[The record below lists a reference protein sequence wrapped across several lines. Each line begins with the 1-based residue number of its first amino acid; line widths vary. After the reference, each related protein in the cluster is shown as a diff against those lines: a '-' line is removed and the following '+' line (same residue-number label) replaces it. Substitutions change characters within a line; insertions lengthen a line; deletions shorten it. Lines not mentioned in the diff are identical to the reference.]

1 MLGNFGQ
8 DSELLV
14 LDKRGDITF
23 TVVRNIKVTNQYP
36 DTTGKYPIG
45 TMLMDVQGDDG
56 VNPVILAK
64 IPAGRVS
71 HEYDN
76 VFVTDSRELVQKELQ
91 AMQSKADNIIDNMP
105 YYQKVSAKCRE
116 LIPVVNPQIAKQIES
131 DERISRL
138 EEQFR
143 QQNGD
148 IADIKTMLASFLSKQ
163 PTKTTEH
170 V

>member
-36 DTTGKYPIG
+36 DTSGKYPIG

-56 VNPVILAK
+56 VSPVTLTK

-71 HEYDN
+71 HEYN
-76 VFVTDSRELVQKELQ
+76 NIFVTDSRELVQKELQ
-91 AMQSKADNIIDNMP
+91 AMQSKADNIIENMP
-105 YYQKVSAKCRE
+105 YYQKVSAKCKE
-116 LIPVVNPQIAKQIES
+116 LIPVVNPQIAKQMES
-131 DERISRL
+131 EDRITRL

-148 IADIKTMLASFLSKQ
+148 IADIKTMLASFISKQ
-163 PTKTTEH
+163 KPTKND
-170 V
+170 